1 MDLIHE
7 ERVVARI
14 LRVDCNVFCMAATA
28 PQPPKAP
35 GLPPTAPATP
45 PSPPARE
52 EKIVVIPES
61 FYGVALTMQP
71 PFPTDDELVQVPK
84 PVAPTPPPAPTV
96 VAAPMPLPTPPE
108 HHSRLGLVA
117 LLLVV
122 VLAIGGGWVAWN
134 REAFFGTPSAPPV
147 VVAPPATPNAPE
159 NLEVTSTTPGAVRI
173 TWSDR
178 SESEA
183 GFRVERKTAFD
194 TVFTVLQT
202 LPANS
207 LTFLDTTAPAGAR
220 VGYRVVAF
228 NASGEMS
235 SVEQEV
241 DVQAMPEV
249 PAQPT
254 LPPDGL
260 DSDSDGLTDTEEGV
274 YGTVGN
280 LPDSDGDGYLDG
292 NEVFNLYDP
301 SIAAPATLLSSLG
314 MRTVSSTV
322 GWQMLA
328 PRTWMEEQD
337 PSGEVRLRVPT
348 GEVLRV
354 FVEAAPLQ
362 GTLSSWLTQQKGWPA
377 AQLVEM
383 SSNKYRLPFVLSPD
397 RLQAFFVWNDRVL
410 TVKYELGTQTFVN
423 YRLTFGMMING
434 LRFEGAP
441 LVPDLASPVAIPEDF
456 QPSSSGGS
464 ASVEQAPMSDSAS
477 STLPSPEVP
486 TGTVSSLQP

>member
-1 MDLIHE
+1 
-7 ERVVARI
+7 
-14 LRVDCNVFCMAATA
+14 MAEPTA

-45 PSPPARE
+45 PPSRE

-71 PFPTDDELVQVPK
+71 PFPTDDEQTQPAK

-108 HHSRLGLVA
+108 HRSRLGLVV
-117 LLLVV
+117 LVLVV
-122 VLAIGGGWVAWN
+122 IVAIGGGWVAWN
-134 REAFFGTPSAPPV
+134 REALFSSPDARPV
-147 VVAPPATPNAPE
+147 VVTPPATPNAPE
-159 NLEVTSTTPGAVRI
+159 GLEVTSTTPGAVRI

-194 TVFTVLQT
+194 AAFTVLQT

-220 VGYRVVAF
+220 VGYRIVAF
-228 NASGEMS
+228 NASGEAS

-241 DVQAMPEV
+241 DVQAAPEV
-249 PAQPT
+249 PTQPT

-301 SIAAPATLLSSLG
+301 SIAAPATLLSSAG

-322 GWQMLA
+322 GWQLLA
-328 PRTWMEEQD
+328 PRTWVEEQD
-337 PSGEVRLRVPT
+337 PSGEMRLRVPT

-354 FVEAAPLQ
+354 FVEAVPIQ
-362 GTLSSWLTQQKGWPA
+362 GGLTTWLTQQKGWSA
-377 AQLVEM
+377 TQLVEM

-410 TVKYELGTQTFVN
+410 TVKYELGSQTFVN
-423 YRLTFGMMING
+423 YRLTFGMMVNG

-441 LVPDLASPVAIPEDF
+441 LVPDLASPVAIPQDF
-456 QPSSSGGS
+456 QPVS
-464 ASVEQAPMSDSAS
+464 ASAS
-477 STLPSPEVP
+477 STMPVSESAP
-486 TGTVSSLQP
+486 TPLVDADSSVGVSTSTQP